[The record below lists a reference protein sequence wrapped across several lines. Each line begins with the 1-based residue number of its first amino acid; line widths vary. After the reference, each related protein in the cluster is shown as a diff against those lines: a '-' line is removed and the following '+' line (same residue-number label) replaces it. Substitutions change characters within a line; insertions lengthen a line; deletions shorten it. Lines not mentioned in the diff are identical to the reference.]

1 MTRIF
6 DYFVLALCSAVLVPL
21 IGILCFVVW
30 LGFGSP
36 IFFAQDRIGYQ
47 NKKFKLYKFR
57 SMTNATDA
65 NGKLLPD
72 SVRLTAL
79 GRFLRASSLDEL
91 PSFYN
96 LLVGDLKLVGP
107 RPLLVEYL
115 PLYSEEQRR
124 RHEVHPGLTGWAQVN
139 GRNSLSWDQKFS
151 LDVWYVDNRSFTL
164 DVKILLLTVAKVLS
178 RDGIN
183 ASSDVTMPR
192 FTGSRPDN

>member
-1 MTRIF
+1 MARIF
-6 DYFVLALCSAVLVPL
+6 DYIVLALCSAMLVPL
-21 IGILCFVVW
+21 IGILCVVVW
-30 LGFGSP
+30 LGLGSP
-36 IFFAQDRIGYQ
+36 IFFTQDRIGHR
-47 NKKFKLYKFR
+47 NKVFKLYKFR
-57 SMTNATDA
+57 SMTNAIDA

-96 LLVGDLKLVGP
+96 LLVGDLRLVGP

-124 RHEVHPGLTGWAQVN
+124 RHEVHPGFTGWAQVN
-139 GRNSLSWDQKFS
+139 GRNSLSWDQKFA

-164 DVKILLLTVAKVLS
+164 DVKILFLTVAKILS

-192 FTGSRPDN
+192 FTGSKREN